1 MPRDMRW
8 LHTVT
13 NADMKAI
20 NRTAILEIIRR
31 AGPISRSSIAEHLQ
45 VSLPTVMRIVDELT
59 DEGLVRACGEKQFSG
74 GRRRALIEFSGEEHL
89 VIGVD
94 LGGTKIYGAVADLTG
109 KVLYEVRVP
118 HHNTRDEDSFKLVV
132 EIIQDLLHYAQGT
145 GYLIRGIGVGVPGA
159 TDPEGVIQ
167 LAPSLGWSNFPL
179 KGRLSEYFN
188 LPIVVEND
196 VNLAALGESWFGSES
211 HRENLILI
219 AIGTGIGAGVLINS
233 MVYPGVHFMAG
244 EIGYILPD
252 RSHLQKDY
260 SGFGAL
266 EQLASGTGV
275 AQRARVLLKDQWPAA
290 QLAALTAEDVFN
302 AAREHQP
309 WAETVLAETVDYLA
323 LAIASI
329 CQVLDPEVILLGGGV
344 AKSADLLIEPI
355 LKRLKGSIPI
365 LPHIEASSL
374 GYRAAVLGAIVKLLR
389 MTSDYYWMQRY
400 S

>member
-45 VSLPTVMRIVDELT
+45 VSLPTVMRMVDELT
-59 DEGLVRACGEKQFSG
+59 EEGLVRTSGEKQRSG

-94 LGGTKIYGAVADLTG
+94 LGGTKIYGAVTNLCG
-109 KVLYEVRVP
+109 NVLYEVRVP
-118 HHNTRDEDSFKLVV
+118 HHNTHDEESFKLVV
-132 EIIQDLLHYAQGT
+132 ETIQDLLRYAQGT
-145 GYLIRGIGVGVPGA
+145 GYLIRGIGVGVPGV
-159 TDPEGVIQ
+159 TDPEGDVK
-167 LAPSLGWSNFPL
+167 LAPSLGWSGFPL
-179 KGRLSEYFN
+179 KRRLSEYFN

-196 VNLAALGESWFGSES
+196 VNLAALGESWFGSET

-252 RSHLQKDY
+252 CSHLQKDY
-260 SGFGAL
+260 RGFGAL
-266 EQLASGTGV
+266 EQLASGTGI
-275 AQRARVLLKDQWPAA
+275 AQRARVILRDQWPED
-290 QLAALTAEDVFN
+290 QLASLTAEDVFN

-309 WAETVLAETVDYLA
+309 WAEAVLAETVDYLA

-329 CQVLDPEVILLGGGV
+329 SLVLDPEVILLGGGV

-355 LKRLKGSIPI
+355 LERLKGSIPI
-365 LPHIEASSL
+365 LPRIEASNL

-389 MTSDYYWMQRY
+389 MTSDYYWLQKY